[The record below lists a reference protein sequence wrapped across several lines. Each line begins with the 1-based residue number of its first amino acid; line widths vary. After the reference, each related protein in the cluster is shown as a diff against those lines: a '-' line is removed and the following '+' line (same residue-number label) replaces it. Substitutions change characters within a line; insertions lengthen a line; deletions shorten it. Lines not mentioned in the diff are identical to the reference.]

1 MLCCC
6 CYIKNGQNQHKLQIE
21 LPPNLKRRETIN
33 PSVKMRNL
41 HWNPVN
47 PFDVDKTIWND
58 VNEYENDIKIDVKT
72 LEKKFCWK
80 EIETNTS
87 KANST
92 AANKRRKKKDVITVL
107 DTKRAYNVEIF
118 LARIKLNNWEIRTA
132 MLSMNETVL
141 TRDKIDKFI
150 NFVPTQAEAQS
161 LTGYE
166 DEPNLGKAE
175 TFFKILKTVDDNLKQ
190 RLELW
195 SFKIQFDELLGFEKD
210 KIIVLSKAAE
220 CLQNSKNF
228 KFVLCAILL
237 IGNYMNGGT
246 KKGKAYGFKISS
258 LTQLTRSRS
267 VDNKQTLLEYLY
279 EFLESQCKDSI
290 GFVDDLAELENAC
303 EVDIPTLRCAM
314 SSIGG
319 KLKQINGRLKTLEK
333 CSKMDDRFSDVMKPF
348 YEYAEKTYKDVK
360 DLETNVKNE
369 LNKIGIWLNEA
380 KDTNCLYLKTIN
392 QFRKEFVK
400 IKKMVAAKREKE
412 KKAEERAKKRKAKK
426 CKTKNSSGSGSD
438 VDGDRDRD
446 RDRESNSTAFSD
458 GVLLDLQDTTSSE
471 FVGLVRKKSS
481 QNVAI

>member
-1 MLCCC
+1 MSTTEIVTKPLVN
-6 CYIKNGQNQHKLQIE
+6 KFNKPSIE

-80 EIETNTS
+80 EIENKTS
-87 KANST
+87 KPGAS
-92 AANKRRKKKDVITVL
+92 KKHKKEVVTVL
-107 DTKRAYNVEIF
+107 ESKRAYNVEIF
-118 LARIKLNNWEIRTA
+118 LARIKLNNSQIRTA
-132 MLSMNETVL
+132 MLSMDETVL
-141 TRDKIDKFI
+141 TRDKIDKLI
-150 NFVPTQAEAQS
+150 NFVPTQAEAQLLS
-161 LTGYE
+161 NYE
-166 DEPNLGKAE
+166 HEPHLGKAE
-175 TFFKILKTVDDNLKQ
+175 TFFKTLITVDNNLKQ

-195 SFKIQFDELLGFEKD
+195 SFKIQFDELLAFEKE
-210 KIIVLSKAAE
+210 KIMALSKGAQ

-279 EFLESQCKDSI
+279 EFLDYDVR
-290 GFVDDLAELENAC
+290 FVNELEALDSAC
-303 EVDIPTLRCAM
+303 DVDIPALRAAV
-314 SSIGG
+314 SGIGG
-319 KLKQINGRLKTLEK
+319 QLNQTKARLEQK
-333 CSKMDDRFSDVMKPF
+333 SKNKDDKFIQVMKPF
-348 YEYAEKTYKDVK
+348 YERAIKEYE
-360 DLETNVKNE
+360 NVKQLQTDVTKE

-392 QFRKEFVK
+392 QFREEF
-400 IKKMVAAKREKE
+400 IQIEKMVAAKREKE
-412 KKAEERAKKRKAKK
+412 KKEEEKEKKKEKEKETTPEKVVVSGDENGAAKKPF
-426 CKTKNSSGSGSD
+426 TLSD
-438 VDGDRDRD
+438 V
-446 RDRESNSTAFSD
+446 
-458 GVLLDLQDTTSSE
+458 VLHHLQHVTSAQ
-471 FVGLVRKKSS
+471 FVGLVKKTSKPNLRKM
-481 QNVAI
+481 